1 MPDLGLAGELRGAQA
16 NKHAHSVVRSGSP
29 GCLLSAFCNI
39 GWREEV
45 ERLPRAPQNERQCC
59 DRKGDSDISEIPAM
73 LMELPSE
80 LDCGRVGDLLLATA
94 ALGSPIRG
102 VAVRAM
108 NLAHC
113 RKPLRVSSLRV
124 VPRTCRRRR

>member
-1 MPDLGLAGELRGAQA
+1 
-16 NKHAHSVVRSGSP
+16 
-29 GCLLSAFCNI
+29 
-39 GWREEV
+39 
-45 ERLPRAPQNERQCC
+45 
-59 DRKGDSDISEIPAM
+59 M

-113 RKPLRVSSLRV
+113 RKPFRVSSLRV
-124 VPRTCRRRR
+124 VPRKGRRRR